1 MEYIACQDPR
11 STLLLFL
18 KFRFESLFLARKVT
32 GTFEKRAPDLT
43 PDPENTLPV
52 PDLDVVTK
60 LGSYSAGCV
69 EVDGKCLER

>member
-32 GTFEKRAPDLT
+32 GTFEKRAPD
-43 PDPENTLPV
+43 PENTLLV
-52 PDLDVVTK
+52 PDFK
-60 LGSYSAGCV
+60 RGYQA
-69 EVDGKCLER
+69 R

>member
-32 GTFEKRAPDLT
+32 GTFEKRAPD
-43 PDPENTLPV
+43 PENTLPV

-69 EVDGKCLER
+69 EVGGKCLEG

>member
-11 STLLLFL
+11 STLLLSL

-32 GTFEKRAPDLT
+32 GTFEKRAPD
-43 PDPENTLPV
+43 PENTLSV

-60 LGSYSAGCV
+60 LGSCSAGCV
-69 EVDGKCLER
+69 EVDGNCLER